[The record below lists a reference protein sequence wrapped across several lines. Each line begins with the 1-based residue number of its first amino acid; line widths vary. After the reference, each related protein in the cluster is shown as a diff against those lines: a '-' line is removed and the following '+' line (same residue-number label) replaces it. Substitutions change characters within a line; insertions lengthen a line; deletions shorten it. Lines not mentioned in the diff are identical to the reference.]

1 MAKFDEK
8 KKMILEKIGKFK
20 LYLLVTI
27 VDRDRAKKVNEVLAE
42 KNIKSQ
48 FLWFA
53 EGTAKSVNGVS
64 STVPSEVSTDF
75 NSTLR

>member
-1 MAKFDEK
+1 MDKFDEK
-8 KKMILEKIGKFK
+8 KKMILDKIGKFK

-27 VDRDRAKKVNEVLAE
+27 VDRDRAKKVNEVFAE

-53 EGTAKSVNGVS
+53 EGTAKN
-64 STVPSEVSTDF
+64 
-75 NSTLR
+75 